1 MFLKKQLE
9 NEMKYEEYGQEELY
23 EEQKE
28 GNSIERQREEE
39 LIIKTRYSNNTQS
52 ISPPSFK
59 KVSSKRTASGE
70 KEIEMK
76 SIIFN

>member
-1 MFLKKQLE
+1 M
-9 NEMKYEEYGQEELY
+9 
-23 EEQKE
+23 
-28 GNSIERQREEE
+28 
-39 LIIKTRYSNNTQS
+39 S

-59 KVSSKRTASGE
+59 KIIGKGKSASGE